1 MLVKLTCLNT
11 IIAQKWLTVDT
22 LAYGSQLSY
31 VLAVCVIANARD
43 GERPFEM
50 NYFTRYDQIIVTK
63 GYKEYHCI
71 IYAGKGLFILACTH
85 IQQTFLC
92 QVANLHALWLW
103 TTNIYNI
110 IM

>member
-31 VLAVCVIANARD
+31 VLAVSVIND
-43 GERPFEM
+43 TFEM

-71 IYAGKGLFILACTH
+71 IYAGKGLFISACTH
-85 IQQTFLC
+85 IQQRLFYAKLPTCMPYGYGPQIFI
-92 QVANLHALWLW
+92 
-103 TTNIYNI
+103 T
-110 IM
+110 

>member
-71 IYAGKGLFILACTH
+71 IYAGKGLFISACTH
-85 IQQTFLC
+85 IQQRLFYAKLPTCMPYGYGPQIFI
-92 QVANLHALWLW
+92 
-103 TTNIYNI
+103 T
-110 IM
+110 